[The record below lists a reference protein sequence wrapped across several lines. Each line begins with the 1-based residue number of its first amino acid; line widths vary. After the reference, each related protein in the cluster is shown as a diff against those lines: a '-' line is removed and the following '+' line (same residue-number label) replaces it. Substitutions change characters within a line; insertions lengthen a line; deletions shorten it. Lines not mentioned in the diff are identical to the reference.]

1 MEQEAHGA
9 GDSQAGGVAVR
20 GWGLLTGWGA
30 GLQSL
35 PRHSTAAT
43 QGQRLLPAAT
53 PDLTS
58 ERLRRAT
65 RECLLGVAAVQA
77 ALDHSCLTPHE
88 VAGARTALVYA
99 SASSYAAANWAFVTS
114 ETEHALHFPY
124 TAPSAVPA
132 EVTIQFGITGPYLTL
147 LSGANAGI
155 EALWQAATL
164 LTTAQCDRA
173 LVLGVETFQEC
184 AELYTTG
191 RWLLGTPLLEAA
203 ACLVLERHPGP
214 AAVRY
219 RAACGIRNVARLV
232 AGEREGVLSSVY
244 LCTPTVRAGQMACH
258 DLQAQWPDIPLVLLH
273 ERLGICLACAPLI
286 ALMLAV
292 TAGQPDDVLLLSQ
305 WWDTWAMIRWPG
317 AFSQAR
323 H

>member
-1 MEQEAHGA
+1 
-9 GDSQAGGVAVR
+9 
-20 GWGLLTGWGA
+20 
-30 GLQSL
+30 
-35 PRHSTAAT
+35 
-43 QGQRLLPAAT
+43 
-53 PDLTS
+53 
-58 ERLRRAT
+58 
-65 RECLLGVAAVQA
+65 VAAVQA
-77 ALDHSCLTPHE
+77 ALDNSCLAPHE

-99 SASSYAAANWAFVTS
+99 SASSYAAANWTFVTS
-114 ETEHALHFPY
+114 ATENALHFPY

-132 EVTIQFGITGPYLTL
+132 EVTIEFGITGPYLTL

-155 EALWQAATL
+155 EALWQAVTL

-191 RWLLGTPLLEAA
+191 RWLLSTPLLEAA
-203 ACLVLERHPGP
+203 ACLVLERHPSR

-219 RAACGIRNVARLV
+219 RAEWGTRSLARLV
-232 AGEREGVLSSVY
+232 AGECEGALASVY
-244 LCTPTVRAGQMACH
+244 LCTPTARAGQVAGH
-258 DLQAQWPDIPLVLLH
+258 YLQAQWPGMSLVLLH

-292 TAGQPDDVLLLSQ
+292 TAGQPDVLLISQ
-305 WWDTWAMIRWPG
+305 WWDAWAMVRWPESS
-317 AFSQAR
+317 SQAG